1 MVNSRAK
8 GARGERSARDAVRLY
23 WGAEACVRTAQVSG
37 KFSSDLTGALE
48 GAHLEVKCLAGI
60 HALRFLDQARRDA
73 KEGEIP
79 VVLMKEDR
87 GPWVVMVEIER
98 SPEFAERLVEQRR
111 KRSE

>member
-1 MVNSRAK
+1 MVNSRDK
-8 GARGERSARDAVRLY
+8 GARLERSARDACRLY
-23 WGAEACVRTAQVSG
+23 WAADDCVRTAQVTG
-37 KFSSDLTGALE
+37 KESSDLTRALK
-48 GAHLEVKCLAGI
+48 GGHLEVKGRAAI
-60 HALRFLDQARRDA
+60 AALRFLDQAKRDA